1 MTITFFMTTNI
12 DRTVILNLKT
22 MENIGDLSLLQKYH
36 NTFCCPSKILLK
48 HFFSISL
55 ETYGNPPKRN

>member
-1 MTITFFMTTNI
+1 MTITSFMTKNI

-22 MENIGDLSLLQKYH
+22 MENIGDLGLLQKYH

-48 HFFSISL
+48 HFFAISL
-55 ETYGNPPKRN
+55 ETYGNPPKKN